1 MRDPALACILREVIV
16 YVPATVLDGVELI
29 DAPGTGTASP
39 QEQMQMYGAL
49 RIADSV
55 AVMMQRNLRETQ
67 DIEPV
72 LKDVLKFRNYDI
84 LKRMVNRQCPIF
96 LFSAMEEKGNP
107 SKLEDRAKLN
117 DFKA

>member
-1 MRDPALACILREVIV
+1 
-16 YVPATVLDGVELI
+16 
-29 DAPGTGTASP
+29 
-39 QEQMQMYGAL
+39 
-49 RIADSV
+49 
-55 AVMMQRNLRETQ
+55 MMQRNLRETQ